1 MYLNINDITIYY
13 ETYGDNKKS
22 ILILPG
28 WGNTRE
34 TFHHIINNFKNNYKI
49 YIFDYPALG
58 KSPIPKKTL
67 TIYDYTELIIEF
79 MKKLNIKNPIIIA
92 HSFGGRI
99 TTLLSGYYKIPIK
112 KLILIDIA
120 GIKPKKTLKRYI
132 KEKTYK
138 TLKKLIKLLPKK
150 VHKKTQ
156 EKLFKFFAS
165 SDYNNLPIQM
175 RETFKNIVNEDLKK
189 YLKKINNET
198 LILWGEIDKDTPLKD
213 AYKIKK
219 EIKNS
224 ALIILKNATHYSYL
238 NYPILVN
245 NIIYEFIK

>member
-1 MYLNINDITIYY
+1 
-13 ETYGDNKKS
+13 
-22 ILILPG
+22 
-28 WGNTRE
+28 
-34 TFHHIINNFKNNYKI
+34 
-49 YIFDYPALG
+49 
-58 KSPIPKKTL
+58 
-67 TIYDYTELIIEF
+67 
-79 MKKLNIKNPIIIA
+79 
-92 HSFGGRI
+92 
-99 TTLLSGYYKIPIK
+99 
-112 KLILIDIA
+112 
-120 GIKPKKTLKRYI
+120 
-132 KEKTYK
+132 
-138 TLKKLIKLLPKK
+138 
-150 VHKKTQ
+150 
-156 EKLFKFFAS
+156 
-165 SDYNNLPIQM
+165 M

>member
-49 YIFDYPALG
+49 YILDYPALG

-120 GIKPKKTLKRYI
+120 GIKPKLTLKRYI

>member
-49 YIFDYPALG
+49 YILDYPALG

-99 TTLLSGYYKIPIK
+99 TTILTGYYKIPIK
-112 KLILIDIA
+112 KLI
-120 GIKPKKTLKRYI
+120 
-132 KEKTYK
+132 
-138 TLKKLIKLLPKK
+138 
-150 VHKKTQ
+150 
-156 EKLFKFFAS
+156 
-165 SDYNNLPIQM
+165 
-175 RETFKNIVNEDLKK
+175 
-189 YLKKINNET
+189 
-198 LILWGEIDKDTPLKD
+198 
-213 AYKIKK
+213 
-219 EIKNS
+219 
-224 ALIILKNATHYSYL
+224 
-238 NYPILVN
+238 
-245 NIIYEFIK
+245 

>member
-49 YIFDYPALG
+49 YILDYPALG

>member
-49 YIFDYPALG
+49 YILDYPALG

-67 TIYDYTELIIEF
+67 TIYDYAELIIEF

-156 EKLFKFFAS
+156 QKLFKFFAS